1 MMERIRWLQGKHQD
15 MMNNFCFHV
24 WAQKRHHNGKNGNV
38 FFGHHHHKPYLVT
51 LKVTRAGFQL
61 KN

>member
-1 MMERIRWLQGKHQD
+1 MAPKEVSKHAEQLL
-15 MMNNFCFHV
+15 FSCL
-24 WAQKRHHNGKNGNV
+24 GSKNVTITKKMGMI
-38 FFGHHHHKPYLVT
+38 FFGHHHHKPYLMT